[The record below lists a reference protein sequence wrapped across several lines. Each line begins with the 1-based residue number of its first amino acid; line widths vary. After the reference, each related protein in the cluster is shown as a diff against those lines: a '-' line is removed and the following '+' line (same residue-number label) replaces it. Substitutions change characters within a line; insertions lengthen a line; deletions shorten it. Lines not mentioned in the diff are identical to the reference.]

1 VCQAVLRDA
10 VRETEEEKAY
20 REDLNRYPENGGER
34 VEKRLTPGRLHVRM
48 FVNPRTGKTN
58 PKTTD
63 GILSFRGERG
73 FSPHPKEVGEM
84 KKIAC
89 ILLAAVTL
97 WLVIVFIAN
106 GMAKITMSASSRAYS
121 WVSKEKLRSL
131 ARHHG
136 TDALKI
142 TELEVFIR
150 RDRDWIPVLKKKQI

>member
-1 VCQAVLRDA
+1 M
-10 VRETEEEKAY
+10 RETEEEKAY
-20 REDLNRYPENGGER
+20 REDLNRYPENGGEKG
-34 VEKRLTPGRLHVRM
+34 EKRCQRLTSGRLPGKM

-73 FSPHPKEVGEM
+73 FSPHPKEEGKM

-89 ILLAAVTL
+89 NLLAAVTL
-97 WLVIVFIAN
+97 WLVIVFFAN
-106 GMAKITMSASSRAYS
+106 GMAKITMSASSRAHS

-150 RDRDWIPVLKKKQI
+150 RDGDWIPVLKKKQI

>member
-1 VCQAVLRDA
+1 MVVH
-10 VRETEEEKAY
+10 T
-20 REDLNRYPENGGER
+20 
-34 VEKRLTPGRLHVRM
+34 
-48 FVNPRTGKTN
+48 RTGKTN

-73 FSPHPKEVGEM
+73 FSLHPGEEGKM

-97 WLVIVFIAN
+97 WLVIVFFAN
-106 GMAKITMSASSRAYS
+106 GMAKIAVSASSRAHS

-142 TELEVFIR
+142 TELEVFIW
-150 RDRDWIPVLKKKQI
+150 RDGDWIPVLKKKQI